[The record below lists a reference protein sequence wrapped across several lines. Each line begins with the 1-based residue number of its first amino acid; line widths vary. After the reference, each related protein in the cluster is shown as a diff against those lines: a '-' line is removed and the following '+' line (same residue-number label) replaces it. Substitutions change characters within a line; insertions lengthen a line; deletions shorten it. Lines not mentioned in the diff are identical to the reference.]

1 LSDALLAGPAEQ
13 WSAHARC
20 ARALDATPPW
30 LPALCRKMTLDFA
43 SRWHDDFRH
52 VLAEAICSWPQFLQ
66 AWASE
71 HRPYLRYYFVESP
84 RMGARPL
91 ALEHCALPDIPTVG
105 AIADWL
111 RLDVR
116 DVDWLADCR
125 GREASAADERL
136 RHYRYCWVRKRTVG
150 YRLLEMPKTALR
162 TVQRRILRELLEYVP
177 PHDAA
182 HGFRAR
188 HSCLTHARQHVGQ
201 DIVIRMDLKDFFLSF
216 GAARVRALFRTLGYP
231 RDAARTLAGLCT
243 NSVGKLLLEANDPA
257 KYAFELP
264 QLTWE
269 ERKRYQAPHL
279 PQGAPTSPALANL
292 CAFGFDLRLHALAQ
306 SIGARYTRYA
316 DDLTFSGGKEVARA
330 SQRLIPLIGAIALDE
345 GLAINHH
352 KTQVMR
358 RSTQQ
363 RVTGIVVNQK
373 INPPRGQYDRLK
385 AILYNCA
392 RHGPQTQN
400 RHAVDDFRAHLA
412 GRIAHCAMLSPA
424 RGAHL
429 KRLFARIAW

>member
-1 LSDALLAGPAEQ
+1 MKPYLVALGLSDALLAGPAEQ

-216 GAARVRALFRTLGYP
+216 GTIHQTTP
-231 RDAARTLAGLCT
+231 
-243 NSVGKLLLEANDPA
+243 EAVNILNFEGIFLSPQQA
-257 KYAFELP
+257 K
-264 QLTWE
+264 
-269 ERKRYQAPHL
+269 
-279 PQGAPTSPALANL
+279 ALANVL
-292 CAFGFDLRLHALAQ
+292 NQNVSQYESAFGEIRLEPKQ
-306 SIGARYTRYA
+306 PGS
-316 DDLTFSGGKEVARA
+316 
-330 SQRLIPLIGAIALDE
+330 AI
-345 GLAINHH
+345 
-352 KTQVMR
+352 Q
-358 RSTQQ
+358 
-363 RVTGIVVNQK
+363 
-373 INPPRGQYDRLK
+373 
-385 AILYNCA
+385 
-392 RHGPQTQN
+392 
-400 RHAVDDFRAHLA
+400 
-412 GRIAHCAMLSPA
+412 
-424 RGAHL
+424 
-429 KRLFARIAW
+429 